1 MRAVVLFALML
12 IPTSLLAAP
21 PAETGKPVDIVLCLD
36 TSGSMDGLIDSAKRK
51 HWTFVNDL
59 AKVEPTP
66 TLRVGLYSYGNNTY
80 DASRGW
86 VRLEVELTTDLD
98 EVYKRIHALKTAST
112 GSFEFPARVSKY
124 ALEELKW
131 SPEKGGLRI
140 IFVCGNEPVDQDKD
154 VTLESVAEQAKAT
167 GILINTIYCGTPTHL
182 DAAGWVAFATKCGGK
197 ASNIDQGAAKAEVT
211 IVTPFDE
218 EIRKLGTKI
227 NDTYLWFGAKGL
239 ASRANQLAQD
249 GNAAKV
255 APGAA
260 IERDITKAGGLY
272 KNAACDLIDKMLN
285 EKDFDLKKIKEADL
299 PEELKKLKSD
309 EREPYLKKKAG
320 ERVEIQKVV
329 SELSNRRARYIDT
342 ERAKLQKLTGDK
354 ALDQALRE
362 ILKEQATSKGLKV
375 KD

>member
-1 MRAVVLFALML
+1 MRAAIFAMML
-12 IPTSLLAAP
+12 VPASLLAAP
-21 PAETGKPVDIVLCLD
+21 LPETGKPVDIVLCLD

-51 HWTFVNDL
+51 LWSFVNEL

-86 VRLEVELTTDLD
+86 VRKEVELTTDLD
-98 EVYKRIHALKTAST
+98 EVYKRINALKTAAA
-112 GSFEFPARVSKY
+112 GSSEFAARVSKY

-131 SPEKGGLRI
+131 SPEKDGLRI

-154 VTLESVAEQAKAT
+154 VSLESVAEQAKGK

-182 DAAGWVAFATKCGGK
+182 DAAGWNTFASKCGGK
-197 ASNIDQGAAKAEVT
+197 SSNIDQEGAKAEVA

-227 NDTYLWFGAKGL
+227 NDTYLWFGTKGA

-260 IERDITKAGGLY
+260 IERGITKAGGLY
-272 KNAACDLIDKMLN
+272 KNAECDLIDKMLN

-299 PEELKKLKSD
+299 PDELKKLKAD
-309 EREPYLKKKAG
+309 DREPYLKKKAG
-320 ERVEIQKVV
+320 ERSEIQKTV
-329 SELSNRRARYIDT
+329 SELSTKRAKYIDA
-342 ERAKLQKLTGDK
+342 ERAKQQKLTGEK
-354 ALDQALRE
+354 ALDQALRD
-362 ILKEQATSKGLKV
+362 ILKDQATSKGLKV